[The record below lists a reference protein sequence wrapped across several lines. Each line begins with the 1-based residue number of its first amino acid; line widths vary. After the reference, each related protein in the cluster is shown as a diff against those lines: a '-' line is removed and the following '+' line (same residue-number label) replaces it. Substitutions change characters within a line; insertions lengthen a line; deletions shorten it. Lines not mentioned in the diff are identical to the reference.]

1 MFNEALKKAT
11 PRAENGA
18 VNVFVETPKD
28 SRHKYD
34 LDQSGLFSI
43 SIEMPE
49 GQAFPFSFG
58 FIPGT
63 EVADGDCLDVI
74 LITTGSAPAGA
85 LIQARLIGVLKMEND
100 EEGEMVRNDRL
111 VAVANMSRA
120 YRHIGTL
127 GDLHNGWVW
136 DAEVFFE
143 TYNRMIERPFKI
155 VGTGGISEACQ
166 MPEKAGTTRR
176 ARRPR
181 SLDAVLL
188 EPVERAGRD
197 AADTGRE
204 DRGLLVAMQFGDDH
218 DHLVPARLDRLD
230 VQPPFEMVVDLA
242 LPAVERVD
250 LADMDG
256 CGEATFEERP
266 RDLARLLL
274 AVAAGVDH
282 RGHNRSVSEI
292 VGQVEFETRHPGGGL
307 VQLHPPGPVEIER
320 FDRLVDGRDQ
330 GGFPVHPHRR
340 DIGARVAERLSLPS
354 TSPRG
359 RFLSRRRQFSARP
372 AGHYARRLVR
382 RSHAMLPRPGPGW
395 R

>member
-18 VNVFVETPKD
+18 VNVFLETPKD

-155 VGTGGISEACQ
+155 VGTGEKDEAYQ
-166 MPEKAGTTRR
+166 MLEEAEKTR
-176 ARRPR
+176 
-181 SLDAVLL
+181 
-188 EPVERAGRD
+188 
-197 AADTGRE
+197 
-204 DRGLLVAMQFGDDH
+204 
-218 DHLVPARLDRLD
+218 
-230 VQPPFEMVVDLA
+230 
-242 LPAVERVD
+242 
-250 LADMDG
+250 
-256 CGEATFEERP
+256 
-266 RDLARLLL
+266 
-274 AVAAGVDH
+274 
-282 RGHNRSVSEI
+282 
-292 VGQVEFETRHPGGGL
+292 
-307 VQLHPPGPVEIER
+307 
-320 FDRLVDGRDQ
+320 
-330 GGFPVHPHRR
+330 
-340 DIGARVAERLSLPS
+340 
-354 TSPRG
+354 
-359 RFLSRRRQFSARP
+359 
-372 AGHYARRLVR
+372 
-382 RSHAMLPRPGPGW
+382 
-395 R
+395 